1 MTTAIVKNETVDART
16 QGDVDKMWDD
26 KQSAVNELEAER
38 CVYYMKFKHILK
50 NLKKHNDRKKE
61 L

>member
-26 KQSAVNELEAER
+26 KQSAVNELETGK
-38 CVYYMKFKHILK
+38 CVCYMKY
-50 NLKKHNDRKKE
+50 KHNRQS
-61 L
+61 